1 MSTEYE
7 YRSDTCN
14 HEYRIWEDAHM
25 TLVLAATPLGNP
37 LDASARL
44 KKAIESAEIIAA
56 EDSRR
61 FHRLASDLEVTF
73 TARIISFFEGNE
85 KERTAEI
92 LSLLREGKEVLV
104 VTDAGMPTISDPGFR
119 LMRDAIAENL
129 PTVVIPGPSA
139 PTMAIALSG
148 LPTDRFTFEGFA
160 PRAQGARNTFY
171 EKLRFEERTMVIFE
185 APHRLH
191 ESLVEAAEVLGGT
204 RRAAIC
210 REMTKTYEETI
221 RGSLAELVTWAD
233 SREVLGEITL
243 VIAGVEEG
251 SQSKSADDAVARVRE
266 YEQAGMD
273 RKAAIATVAEE
284 LSLPKKIVYAAV
296 VDANKMSR

>member
-1 MSTEYE
+1 M
-7 YRSDTCN
+7 
-14 HEYRIWEDAHM
+14 A
-25 TLVLAATPLGNP
+25 LVLAATPLGNP

-44 KKAIESAEIIAA
+44 KMAIESAEIIAA

-61 FHRLASDLEVTF
+61 FHRLASDLGVTF

-85 KERTAEI
+85 SDRTQEI
-92 LSLLREGKEVLV
+92 LTLLREGKEVLV

-119 LMRDAIAENL
+119 LMRDAIAEKL
-129 PTVVIPGPSA
+129 PTIVIPGPSA

-160 PRAQGARNTFY
+160 PRAHGARTSFY
-171 EKLRFEERTMVIFE
+171 ESLRFEERTMVIFE

-191 ESLVEAAEVLGGT
+191 ESLVDAAVILGADRT
-204 RRAAIC
+204 AAIC

-221 RGSLAELVTWAD
+221 RGPLSELITWA
-233 SREVLGEITL
+233 SGREVLGEITL
-243 VIAGVEEG
+243 VIAGVAPG
-251 SQSKSADDAVARVRE
+251 SEVRTADDAVARVRE
-266 YEQAGMD
+266 YEAAGMD
-273 RKAAIATVAEE
+273 RKGAIATVAEE
-284 LSLPKKIVYAAV
+284 FSIPKKIVYAAV

>member
-1 MSTEYE
+1 M
-7 YRSDTCN
+7 
-14 HEYRIWEDAHM
+14 A
-25 TLVLAATPLGNP
+25 LVLAATPLGNP

-44 KKAIESAEIIAA
+44 KKAIESADVIAA

-61 FHRLASDLEVTF
+61 FHRLASDLQVTF

-85 KERTAEI
+85 TDRTKEI
-92 LSLLREGKEVLV
+92 LTLLREGKEVLV

-160 PRAQGARNTFY
+160 PRAQGARRTFY
-171 EKLRFEERTMVIFE
+171 EKLRFEERTRVIFE

-191 ESLVEAAEVLGGT
+191 ESLVDAASILGDS
-204 RRAAIC
+204 RKAAIC

-221 RGSLAELVTWAD
+221 RGTLTELIAWAA
-233 SREVLGEITL
+233 SREILGEITL
-243 VIAGVEEG
+243 VFAGVEEG
-251 SQSKSADDAVARVRE
+251 SEIKSAHDAVTRVRE
-266 YEQAGMD
+266 YEAAGMD
-273 RKAAIATVAEE
+273 RKGAIATVADEFD
-284 LSLPKKIVYAAV
+284 LPKKIVYAAV

>member
-1 MSTEYE
+1 M
-7 YRSDTCN
+7 
-14 HEYRIWEDAHM
+14 A
-25 TLVLAATPLGNP
+25 LVLAATPLGNP

-44 KKAIESAEIIAA
+44 KMAIESAEIIAA

-61 FHRLASDLEVTF
+61 FHRLASDLGVTF

-85 KERTAEI
+85 SDRTQEI
-92 LSLLREGKEVLV
+92 LTLLREGKEVLV

-119 LMRDAIAENL
+119 LMRDAIAEKL
-129 PTVVIPGPSA
+129 PTIVIPGPSA

-160 PRAQGARNTFY
+160 PRAHGARTSFY
-171 EKLRFEERTMVIFE
+171 ESLRFEERTMVIFE

-191 ESLVEAAEVLGGT
+191 ESLLDAAAILGAD
-204 RRAAIC
+204 RAAAIC

-221 RGSLAELVTWAD
+221 RGPLSELITWAAG
-233 SREVLGEITL
+233 REVLGEITL
-243 VIAGVEEG
+243 VIAGVAAG
-251 SQSKSADDAVARVRE
+251 SEVRTADDAVARVRE
-266 YEQAGMD
+266 YEAAGMD
-273 RKAAIATVAEE
+273 RKGAIATVAEE
-284 LSLPKKIVYAAV
+284 FSIPKKIVYAAV